1 MNAVELRRVN
11 KKLAAA
17 RAAQAT
23 ALKAAEEA
31 AVAAI
36 KAGGTEVAVAQAL
49 GVNRLTVRKWIGK
62 PNVKKS
68 ESEE

>member
-1 MNAVELRRVN
+1 MTSAELRRVN

-17 RAAQAT
+17 RAALKA

-36 KAGGTEVAVAQAL
+36 KAGGTEVAVAEAL
-49 GVNRLTVRKWIGK
+49 GVNRLTVRKWMGK
-62 PNVKKS
+62 PNVKKG
-68 ESEE
+68 ESE